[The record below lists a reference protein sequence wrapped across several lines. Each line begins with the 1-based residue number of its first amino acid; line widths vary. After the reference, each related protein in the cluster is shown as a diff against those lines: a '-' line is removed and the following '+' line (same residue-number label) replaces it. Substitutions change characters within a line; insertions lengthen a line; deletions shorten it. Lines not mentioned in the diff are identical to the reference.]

1 MNKLAIALLLSLS
14 LGLSLI
20 GCESEQHKAQVAA
33 DMKNLSD
40 DSKGVLAALQW
51 ELDDEYAQRV
61 FANDEHSVENYMTF
75 RKCHE
80 EPPTKEAN
88 KKVCA
93 ALQIRVAR
101 AEAKA
106 DAQAKR
112 EKAKW

>member
-1 MNKLAIALLLSLS
+1 MKKVMLLLLLLSVFA
-14 LGLSLI
+14 LI

-33 DMKNLSD
+33 DIKQLND
-40 DSKGVLAALQW
+40 VSKGVVADAQW
-51 ELDDEYAQRV
+51 KLDDEFATHV
-61 FANDEHSVENYMTF
+61 FENDEHSVENYMAF

-93 ALQIRVAR
+93 ALQARVAR

-106 DAQAKR
+106 DAKRKR
-112 EKAKW
+112 EKANW